1 MFTDKEFRTVILGGY
16 HKEDVRE
23 YIEVLK
29 KKAETDMFGLQ
40 SEIAELKIHVGKLQ
54 EEKESLEEALYSQ
67 RDKEESNPEIGTEMA
82 LEEQEKESKE
92 KEELLQE
99 IADLKAEN
107 TFLMESK
114 SLLENEIEEVR
125 KEGVASEE
133 SMKLE
138 EEIRELKSKKEKY
151 EEDYQAI
158 VKVLEDARMSAQ
170 YIQEEAQKK
179 AEEILA
185 QARKE
190 SRELV
195 EIRKRQV
202 DKKLE
207 EKGIRLM
214 AAKYKIEAYRK
225 EIYSAQQ
232 KLFGLYS
239 EMGKMVEDM
248 PQRLEQLWNEEF
260 HIGIPDKENSGGG
273 EGEGRSSK
281 ASTESS
287 EPLC

>member
-29 KKAETDMFGLQ
+29 KKAEMDMFGLQ
-40 SEIAELKIHVGKLQ
+40 SEIAVLKIHVGKLQ
-54 EEKESLEEALYSQ
+54 EEKESLEEALHFQ
-67 RDKEESNPEIGTEMA
+67 QDKEESNPEIGTEMA
-82 LEEQEKESKE
+82 LEEQE

>member
-1 MFTDKEFRTVILGGY
+1 MFADKEFRTVIFGY
-16 HKEDVRE
+16 HKEDVQE

-40 SEIAELKIHVGKLQ
+40 SEIAELKLHVGKLQ
-54 EEKESLEEALYSQ
+54 EEKESLEEALRSFQ
-67 RDKEESNPEIGTEMA
+67 DIKEPAPESTAEMS
-82 LEEQEKESKE
+82 LDETKKESEEKEK
-92 KEELLQE
+92 LLQE
-99 IADLKAEN
+99 IAALKAEN
-107 TFLMESK
+107 ASLMENK
-114 SLLENEIEEVR
+114 KL
-125 KEGVASEE
+125 
-133 SMKLE
+133 LE
-138 EEIRELKSKKEKY
+138 EEIEEAGKKGAETEEGIELEKEIQDLKSKKEKY
-151 EEDYQAI
+151 EEEYQAI

-248 PQRLEQLWNEEF
+248 PQRLEQLWNEEM
-260 HIGIPDKENSGGG
+260 HIGIPDKEN
-273 EGEGRSSK
+273 
-281 ASTESS
+281 TESAS
-287 EPLC
+287 EES